1 MESARR
7 VRRGARSRRGLT
19 EVAIDCFA
27 RYGFQGTSIDR
38 IARTAGLTKGAIYYH
53 FRDKEDLLAA
63 AVDDRIAEFEDR
75 VQRGCEGLPPDQAL
89 RRIADVCIEHAR
101 SHDHPRFAIT
111 LMIETIDTNTKVSAR
126 LGEMMRRFR
135 AFLRNLVQ
143 RGQEQGLFYA
153 GLDPEAVAGAYTSCI
168 LGAEVQYY
176 QDPRR
181 FRFEDSVHAYI
192 DQLIAGL
199 LPSAPQSG
207 GRSEERSTG

>member
-1 MESARR
+1 MDPARPP
-7 VRRGARSRRGLT
+7 RRGDRARRGLT
-19 EVAIDCFA
+19 DVAIDCFA

-38 IARTAGLTKGAIYYH
+38 IARAAGLTKGAIYYH
-53 FRDKEDLLAA
+53 FRDKQDLLAA
-63 AVDDRIAEFEDR
+63 AVDDRIAEFQDR
-75 VQRGCEGLPPDQAL
+75 VERACEGLPADRAL

-111 LMIETIDTNTKVSAR
+111 LMIETIETNTKVSAR
-126 LGEMMRRFR
+126 LSEMMRRFR

-143 RGQEQGLFYA
+143 RGQEQGLFDA
-153 GLDPEAVAGAYTSCI
+153 AVDPEAVAGAYTSCI

-199 LPSAPQSG
+199 APG
-207 GRSEERSTG
+207 APERLTARGVNDA